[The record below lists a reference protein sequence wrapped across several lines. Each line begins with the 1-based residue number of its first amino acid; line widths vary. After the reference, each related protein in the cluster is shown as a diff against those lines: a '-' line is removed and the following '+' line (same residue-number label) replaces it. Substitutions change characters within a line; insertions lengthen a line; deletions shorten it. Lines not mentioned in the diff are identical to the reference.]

1 MASLKDFKL
10 WIFLLRIRLKE
21 KSWSNSKS
29 VCFTFFLC
37 NRSGPNSIGT
47 CMGVITWQNVCIF
60 AYVLISCFIA
70 IFAIDV
76 VLPEFQLRLMC
87 LQHVYILLQE
97 KPMRPYFLILPT
109 EITPISKLRKH
120 IRGRQLFFFVKNVIG
135 ESFTNNL
142 RNKTRI
148 KM

>member
-1 MASLKDFKL
+1 
-10 WIFLLRIRLKE
+10 
-21 KSWSNSKS
+21 
-29 VCFTFFLC
+29 
-37 NRSGPNSIGT
+37 
-47 CMGVITWQNVCIF
+47 MGVITWQNVCIF

-120 IRGRQLFFFVKNVIG
+120 KGKAVIFLCKKRYRRIIYKQLKKQNSYKNVDNDLSLKIMKK
-135 ESFTNNL
+135 SRKLLKNH
-142 RNKTRI
+142 KTI
-148 KM
+148 TEKAFNYVSVVD